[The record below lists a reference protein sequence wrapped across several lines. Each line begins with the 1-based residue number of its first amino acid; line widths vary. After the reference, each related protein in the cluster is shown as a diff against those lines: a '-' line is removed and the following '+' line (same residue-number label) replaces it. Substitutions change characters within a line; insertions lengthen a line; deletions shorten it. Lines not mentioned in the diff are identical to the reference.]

1 MQNRF
6 LYRRSLFLVVLLCFL
21 GPALPAQNTV
31 GTLAGDGIAGFTNG
45 DTSIA
50 RFNRP
55 NGIGIDTSGNL
66 YICDGDNH
74 VIRKI
79 ATDGT
84 VSTFAGTGQSGYID
98 GPASFARFN
107 NPYNLVVAP
116 NGDVYVSDFLN
127 QRIRKITQG
136 GVVSTVAGTGVAGL
150 MDGPDS
156 IAQFNFPRGITM
168 DDAGNLYIGDS
179 WNHRIRKIDPSGNV
193 STFAGGG
200 TSIGVQSPGDYVD
213 GSDTTARFWTP
224 TEVCIDSAGNLYV
237 ADAFNHRIRKVDPSQ
252 NVTTVAG
259 SGVSGSTGGG
269 FQNGP
274 GNQAL
279 FATPTAVYASRD
291 GNLYVGDGSNQRI
304 RKIDAS
310 GMVSTYAGSGATGMS
325 DGVDSLATF
334 NYPRG
339 IVIDYSINRMYVV
352 DLFNN
357 AIRYVQFGP
366 FVNREGPLAK
376 KMLVAP
382 NPIKNMVSITLPGLI
397 GTGNLMI
404 TDLNGKSVDQ
414 RSVSLAE
421 RIDLDLSTL
430 KQGVYFIRLQIEGR
444 SEITRKVVKITP

>member
-6 LYRRSLFLVVLLCFL
+6 LNRTLPLLVLILSFLAPV
-21 GPALPAQNTV
+21 LPAQNTV

-50 RFNRP
+50 RFNSP

-66 YICDGDNH
+66 YLCDGDNH

-107 NPYNLVVAP
+107 TPYNLVVAP
-116 NGDVYVSDFLN
+116 NGDIYVSDFLN

-156 IAQFNFPRGITM
+156 VAQFNFPRGITM

-213 GSDTTARFWTP
+213 GPDTTARFWTP

-237 ADAFNHRIRKVDPSQ
+237 ADAFNHRIRRVDPSQ

-259 SGVSGSTGGG
+259 SGVSGSGGGG

-304 RKIDAS
+304 RQIDAS
-310 GMVSTYAGSGATGMS
+310 GVVSTYAGSGATGMS

-334 NYPRG
+334 DYPRG
-339 IVIDYSINRMYVV
+339 IVINYSINRMYVV
-352 DLFNN
+352 DLFNH

-366 FVNREGPLAK
+366 FVNREGPQAIEL
-376 KMLVAP
+376 LVAP
-382 NPIKNMVSITLPGLI
+382 NPFKDKVSISLPGQF
-397 GTGNLMI
+397 GNGDLLI
-404 TDLNGKSVDQ
+404 TDLNGKLVARQ
-414 RSVSLAE
+414 SVSLEDKVDA
-421 RIDLDLSTL
+421 DLSDL
-430 KQGVYFIRLQIEGR
+430 NPGVYFIRLQIEGQT
-444 SEITRKVVKITP
+444 EITRKVVKITP